1 MTLPYIFYS
10 EIAKKF
16 LTVPYNS
23 TIIVG
28 TMETYS

>member
-1 MTLPYIFYS
+1 MTLPCIFYS
-10 EIAKKF
+10 KIAKII